1 DFGTGYSCPAVFD
14 PSRANTL
21 IRSHADIS
29 HVDLGFY
36 WANPPIQNDGNVVC
50 WGDNTYGQ
58 LTVPPGLSA
67 VQVSTGLVDTCVV
80 QGNGSVVCLGHNSA
94 GQLNVPSLNA
104 TEVSAGWLLT
114 PCAVQTDGSVVC
126 WGDPSHGQTSV
137 PSGLVATQ
145 VSSGYFHVCAVQQ

>member
-1 DFGTGYSCPAVFD
+1 NTNTSITYTGTTTVRNGLLQVNRTVNTQLVLQLVSGTATVVRTNGNPADTPAGDIGALFQIMSPSFTISVSIFASDADFGTGYSCPAVFD

-67 VQVSTGLVDTCVV
+67 VQVSTGL
-80 QGNGSVVCLGHNSA
+80 
-94 GQLNVPSLNA
+94 
-104 TEVSAGWLLT
+104 
-114 PCAVQTDGSVVC
+114 
-126 WGDPSHGQTSV
+126 
-137 PSGLVATQ
+137 
-145 VSSGYFHVCAVQQ
+145 